1 MKKIYWKPQI
11 QTVEI
16 LDRSHLLQN
25 STKSMSTNDGEVVDK
40 HEDLLSKEFNLWEE
54 DLETNSNGLEDD
66 FDDFEEN

>member
-16 LDRSHLLQN
+16 IDQSHLLN
-25 STKSMSTNDGEVVDK
+25 DSTKTMSTNDNEYVDK

-54 DLETNSNGLEDD
+54 DLETNNKDME
-66 FDDFEEN
+66 DDFEEY